1 MAKTPEGKV
10 KDAVKKILKEYN
22 AYYAMPMG
30 TGYGN
35 SGVPDFL
42 VCYNGV
48 FIGIE
53 TKAGTNTPTALQIK
67 NLNDINKAGG
77 ISLVI
82 NETNIHE
89 LGETLCQLKS
99 H

>member
-10 KDAVKKILKEYN
+10 KDKVKAILKEYN

-30 TGYGN
+30 TGYGV

-42 VCYNGV
+42 VCCEGV

-53 TKAGTNTPTALQIK
+53 TKAGTNTPTALQLK
-67 NLNDINKAGG
+67 NLNDIKKAGG
-77 ISLVI
+77 LALVI
-82 NETNIHE
+82 NESNIHE
-89 LGETLCQLKS
+89 LGETLCRLKS